1 MRPSRSKRREA
12 LQSRIDAATAAFLER
27 DGVVSVHGP
36 DEYKRDDR
44 KIKTRL
50 EKQLLREQD
59 QHDNET

>member
-12 LQSRIDAATAAFLER
+12 LQSEIDAATAAFIER

-36 DEYKRDDR
+36 DEYKRDDG

-50 EKQLLREQD
+50 QKQLLREQQ
-59 QHDNET
+59 QHENQT

>member
-1 MRPSRSKRREA
+1 
-12 LQSRIDAATAAFLER
+12 LQSDIDAATAAFLER

-50 EKQLLREQD
+50 QKQLLREQD